1 MNLSTTDLINL
12 AWVGLCAMLVFFMQ
26 AGFALVE
33 CGSARSKNAINVIM
47 KNYTDM
53 CVGAFAYWLV
63 GYGLM
68 FGASAAGWLGT
79 SDFALNTMNASTS
92 MSWFY
97 QVMFASTA
105 ATIVSGAMA
114 ERMHFN
120 AYLVSST
127 VMTLLI
133 YPVYGHWA
141 WNPNGWL
148 KQLGFID
155 FAGSSVVHSI
165 GAWCALAGVMV
176 LGPRLGRFSKTGEAN
191 DIPGHNLPMVA
202 LGGFVLWLG
211 WFGFNGGS
219 VGGFD
224 KDNVGLVLVNT
235 HLGGVAGVVGAIG
248 WAMLTRRPVLMS
260 TTVNASLA
268 GLVAVTAG
276 AATLS
281 PLTASL
287 VGLIAGVLFIYT
299 AEFIRS
305 RRIDDAVDAFAVH
318 GVGGIWGTL
327 AAGLFYSGDF
337 FNVSRLGVQLLG
349 IGAAF
354 LWAFPV
360 SYATFKLIDKLMG
373 LRASTMHEQ
382 RGLDYTEHNELGYP
396 EFQNSPAQ
404 LKMGE

>member
-33 CGSARSKNAINVIM
+33 CGSARSKNSINVIM

-148 KQLGFID
+148 KQIGFID
-155 FAGSSVVHSI
+155 FAGSSVVHSV
-165 GAWCALAGVMV
+165 GAWCALAGVIV
-176 LGPRLGRFSKTGEAN
+176 LGPRLGRFTKTGEAH

-202 LGGFVLWLG
+202 LGGFILWLG

-224 KDNVGLVLVNT
+224 KDNVGLVLINT
-235 HLGGVAGVVGAIG
+235 HMGGVAGVVGAIG

-260 TTVNASLA
+260 TTVNASLC

-287 VGLIAGVLFIYT
+287 VGLIAGILFIYM

-337 FNVSRLGVQLLG
+337 FNVSRIGVQLLG

-360 SYATFKLIDKLMG
+360 SYAMFKLIDKLMG

>member
-1 MNLSTTDLINL
+1 MNLSTVDLINL

-33 CGSARSKNAINVIM
+33 CGSARSKNSINVIM

-53 CVGAFAYWLV
+53 CVGAFAYWLI

-79 SDFALNTMNASTS
+79 SDFALNTLNATTS

-148 KQLGFID
+148 KQIGFID
-155 FAGSSVVHSI
+155 FAGSSVVHSV
-165 GAWCALAGVMV
+165 GAWCALAGVIV
-176 LGPRLGRFSKTGEAN
+176 LGPRLGRFTKTGEAH

-202 LGGFVLWLG
+202 LGGFILWLG

-219 VGGFD
+219 VSGFD
-224 KDNVGLVLVNT
+224 KDNVGLVLINT

-327 AAGLFYSGDF
+327 AAGIFFSGDF
-337 FNVSRLGVQLLG
+337 FNLSRIGVQLVG

-360 SYATFKLIDKLMG
+360 SFAMFKLIDKVMG

>member
-1 MNLSTTDLINL
+1 MSLSTIDLINL
-12 AWVGLCAMLVFFMQ
+12 AWMGVCAMLVFFMQ

-33 CGSARSKNAINVIM
+33 CGSARAKNAINVIM

-53 CVGAFAYWLV
+53 CVGAFAFWLV

-68 FGASAAGWLGT
+68 FGASQSGWIGL
-79 SDFALNTMNASTS
+79 SEFAVNTMSSQSAMT
-92 MSWFY
+92 WFY

-120 AYLVSST
+120 AYLISST

-141 WNPNGWL
+141 WNANGWL
-148 KQLGFID
+148 KQIGFID
-155 FAGSSVVHSI
+155 FAGSSVVHSV
-165 GAWCALAGVMV
+165 GAWCALAGIIV
-176 LGPRLGRFSKTGEAN
+176 LGPRLGRFTKTGEAR

-202 LGGFVLWLG
+202 LGGFILWLG

-219 VGGFD
+219 VGSLD

-235 HLGGVAGVVGAIG
+235 HLGGVAGVVGAMAL
-248 WAMLTRRPVLMS
+248 AMLTKRPVLMS
-260 TTVNASLA
+260 TTVNASLC

-276 AATLS
+276 AATLT
-281 PLTASL
+281 PLTAAF
-287 VGLIAGVLFIYT
+287 VGLVAGVGFIYA
-299 AEFIRS
+299 AELVRS
-305 RRIDDAVDAFAVH
+305 FKLDDAVDAFAVH
-318 GVGGIWGTL
+318 GIGGIWGTL
-327 AAGLFYSGDF
+327 AAGIFFTGDF
-337 FNVSRLGVQLLG
+337 FNLSRIGVQLIG

-360 SYATFKLIDKLMG
+360 SFVVFKIIDKVMG
-373 LRASTMHEQ
+373 LRASTQHEQ

-396 EFQNSPAQ
+396 EFQNVSGQ
-404 LKMGE
+404 LKAGE

>member
-1 MNLSTTDLINL
+1 MNLSTVDLINL

-33 CGSARSKNAINVIM
+33 CGSARSKNSINVIM

-53 CVGAFAYWLV
+53 CVGAFAYWLI

-79 SDFALNTMNASTS
+79 SDFALDTFNASSS
-92 MSWFY
+92 MFWFY

-133 YPVYGHWA
+133 YPVYGHWV

-148 KQLGFID
+148 KQIGFID
-155 FAGSSVVHSI
+155 FAGSSVVHSV

-202 LGGFVLWLG
+202 LGGFILWLG

-224 KDNVGLVLVNT
+224 KDNVGLVLINT
-235 HLGGVAGVVGAIG
+235 HMGGVAGVVGAIG

-260 TTVNASLA
+260 TTVNASLC

-287 VGLIAGVLFIYT
+287 VGLIAGVLFIYM

-337 FNVSRLGVQLLG
+337 FNLSRIGVQLLG
-349 IGAAF
+349 IVAAF

-360 SYATFKLIDKLMG
+360 SYVMFKLIDKLMG

>member
-79 SDFALNTMNASTS
+79 SDFALNTMNASTA

-287 VGLIAGVLFIYT
+287 VGLIAGVLFIYS